1 MKETSKER
9 THKTYLDIIRIFA
22 ILTVIFNHTNARGY
36 IYFTTVEPKSA
47 IYWISMIFSIL
58 CKVNVPLF
66 FMISGVTL
74 LGREETIQEVW
85 NKRIVR
91 FLIVLMLFSLLQY
104 MIGIKFDISQCK
116 LVDFLKCIYSSNIIV
131 PYWYL
136 YCYLG
141 FLVLL
146 PFLRKLAKSMSQ
158 KDFLYLITLSV
169 VFQGIIPCLQYRLF
183 AGTVVLNS
191 SFNISSI
198 LSTIVL
204 YPLAGYYISKLSFSN
219 DSLLKMWGITLLS
232 FIIVCYMITYQI
244 SIIDEFQ
251 EASMREFG
259 SCFKIIQVSTIFIT
273 CKTLFEKLE
282 LTEACKKIL
291 MALGRCTFGIYLIE
305 QPLREHYY
313 FIYNHLC
320 DFMSPFIAINLYVLF
335 IFSISFLIVWI
346 AKKIPLISR
355 LI

>member
-131 PYWYL
+131 R
-136 YCYLG
+136 
-141 FLVLL
+141 V
-146 PFLRKLAKSMSQ
+146 
-158 KDFLYLITLSV
+158 
-169 VFQGIIPCLQYRLF
+169 
-183 AGTVVLNS
+183 
-191 SFNISSI
+191 
-198 LSTIVL
+198 
-204 YPLAGYYISKLSFSN
+204 
-219 DSLLKMWGITLLS
+219 
-232 FIIVCYMITYQI
+232 
-244 SIIDEFQ
+244 
-251 EASMREFG
+251 
-259 SCFKIIQVSTIFIT
+259 
-273 CKTLFEKLE
+273 
-282 LTEACKKIL
+282 
-291 MALGRCTFGIYLIE
+291 
-305 QPLREHYY
+305 
-313 FIYNHLC
+313 
-320 DFMSPFIAINLYVLF
+320 
-335 IFSISFLIVWI
+335 
-346 AKKIPLISR
+346 
-355 LI
+355 